1 MNENMMNFQYI
12 EDLDVEYLNVDLEFK
27 ETLLSL
33 NEINVEKPSSYEIK
47 VQEV

>member
-1 MNENMMNFQYI
+1 MNFQYI
-12 EDLDVEYLNVDLEFK
+12 EDLDVEYLNVGLEFK